1 MKIKLIDNKG
11 NNTLENLISENVS
24 KHSKI
29 SIQTAAFSIFAFHA
43 LQKEIN
49 RSKKLQVIL
58 TKSFFE
64 KEETGFLKRYEIAQN
79 REDISGNKYEIKLR
93 NKMNTAFIARETA
106 ELIKEKVKVHQLEP
120 DQNALNELLIENY
133 QEDKDSLVVP
143 SMFKFTSDGLGI
155 ASSNNVSSMTA
166 IEGSGA
172 DYFEYFDGI
181 KKDFDDVW
189 ENTKKSREVTD
200 KVLEK
205 VKTIYQENSPE
216 WIYFVSLY
224 HIFHNKLGELDEQ
237 ELVPEGSGFKDSVI
251 WNKLYQFQKDGVM
264 GLIRKLE
271 KYNGAIL
278 ADSVGLGKT
287 YSALAVIKYFELQRK
302 RVLVLVPKR
311 LRDNWTLYTRPDVRN
326 ALIDDNF
333 NYTVL
338 NHTDLSRYKGES
350 DGIKLDTFLWSDFD
364 LVVIDESHNFRN
376 NDTSVNR
383 ETKTR
388 YQRLME
394 DIIQSGRKTKVLML
408 SATPINNRMND
419 LKNQVGF
426 ITEGNTKALTEYGID
441 DIDNTLRLAQRS
453 FNQWMELDENDRTT
467 QSFLD
472 MVNPDY
478 FKLLDMLTIAR
489 SRKHI
494 EKYYGTSSLGDFPER
509 LKPVT
514 VKPNIDV
521 TAKFPALQ
529 DVYDAIGNLNLA
541 MYQPLQYVLTVKR
554 KYYEELYD
562 TQVKNGKSSFKQADR
577 EKALSNLIRA
587 NLFKRLESSINSFGL
602 TLNRMVDEIEKILNK
617 IEDSQSEHVKM
628 PSITDFDDEDIEA
641 AFDEQA
647 VGTKTKI
654 LIGDMDLLKWSQALT
669 EDLETLKKLQKETQL
684 VTPEK
689 DEKLIDLEKILKN
702 KFRHPINTN
711 NKKVII
717 FTAFADTAN
726 YLYENLADKVKRFYG
741 LNSALVTGGST
752 SNKTTMKGVT
762 VNDMN
767 DILTNFSPVS
777 KGREQINPNATEEI
791 DLLIATDTISEGQ
804 NLQDADYLINYDI
817 HWNPVRVIQR
827 FGRID
832 RIGSK
837 NKRIQLVNFWP
848 NVDLD
853 TYLNLEQRVKGRMV
867 MLNTAATG
875 EDDLLNIKPNKEM
888 NDLKYRKKQLQ
899 QLQTQVIDLE
909 DVNGAIS
916 ITDMTFNDFKSDL
929 QNALKK
935 HEKLLNEAPL
945 GMYAITDSSDVP
957 EAEPGIIL
965 TLKQQQSEL
974 GQKNSI
980 LPYIVVYMCMD
991 GTVKISHVHVK
1002 QVLDLFKKLTVNKKN
1017 VNQSL
1022 VDEFYAETN
1031 GGKDMSN
1038 YSDILTQAI
1047 EAIRGK
1053 QSEVGLDS
1061 LFSPGG
1067 TNIQTNLLNNLDEV
1081 ELISFLIIK

>member
-224 HIFHNKLGELDEQ
+224 HIFHNELGELDEQ

-641 AFDEQA
+641 AIDEQA

-726 YLYENLADKVKRFYG
+726 YLYENLADKVKRIYG
-741 LNSALVTGGST
+741 LNSAIVTGGST
-752 SNKTTMKGVT
+752 PNKTTMKGVA

-875 EDDLLNIKPNKEM
+875 EDDLLNIKSNKEM

-1067 TNIQTNLLNNLDEV
+1067 TNIQTSLLNNLDEV